1 MNGIKNFLKADAEAE
16 IRLKE
21 RLERQKLKSDLTT
34 EI

>member
-21 RLERQKLKSDLTT
+21 RLERQKLQPDYTT
-34 EI
+34 GI